1 LSSDAPPPSGKK
13 PELAPISIGG
23 GWTLVYAIL
32 ALAFFGAGGWMVY
45 ARKAELT
52 DPAVLVSVVGGF
64 WFIARVFMT
73 MKKP

>member
-1 LSSDAPPPSGKK
+1 MSSDATPPEKK
-13 PELAPISIGG
+13 PQLAPISIGG

-45 ARKAELT
+45 ARKSELT
-52 DPAVLVSVVGGF
+52 DPAVLVSVIGGF